1 MTTIT
6 TTDDGLTVYRD
17 LVQRSDEWRM
27 ARAGI
32 VTASVVGKLLTVS
45 APGPDAYDC
54 PECGA
59 LAGLP
64 CVSLRNGAD
73 IKTMHGGR
81 ARTAADNAATAEPVI
96 SVADNDTSRGLI
108 TTLAAERITRRVEDG
123 PTTPDMWRGIISEPY
138 AIDAYAEHHAP
149 VDDGVGFMVRRV
161 GAIPLGYSP
170 DGLVGDDGLIEIKA
184 PRAKGHI
191 TTVLD
196 GQVPAQHMAQ
206 IQTGLLV
213 SGRSWCDFI
222 SFNGGMHLYVDRVEP
237 DPAWQAAIVDAVRAA
252 ERALDDITDRYAEAT
267 AGLPLTDRIPDLQE
281 VI

>member
-6 TTDDGLTVYRD
+6 QTDDGLTIYRD
-17 LVQRSDEWRM
+17 LEQRSDEWRM

-59 LAGLP
+59 AAGLP

-81 ARTAADNAATAEPVI
+81 STAAAAGAVDAEPI
-96 SVADNDTSRGLI
+96 ITVADNDTSRAII
-108 TTLAAERITRRVEDG
+108 TTLAAERISGQVEDG
-123 PTTPDMWRGIISEPY
+123 PTTSDMWRGIIAEPY
-138 AIDAYAEHHAP
+138 AVDAYREHHAP
-149 VDDGVGFMVRRV
+149 VDDEVGFMVRRI

-184 PRAKGHI
+184 PRAKGHVS
-191 TTVLD
+191 TVID
-196 GQVPAQHMAQ
+196 GGVPVQHMAQ
-206 IQTGLLV
+206 MQAGLLV
-213 SGRSWCDFI
+213 SGRAWCDFI
-222 SFNGGMHLYVDRVEP
+222 SFNDGMALYVHRVHVEP
-237 DPAWQAAIVDAVRAA
+237 VWQDAITAAVRAA
-252 ERALDDITDRYAEAT
+252 EKAMDDITDRYAEAT
-267 AGLPLTDRIPDLQE
+267 AGLPLTDRIPELQE